1 MEFLLVPL
9 IFGTAFVLLSIGKII
24 TGKQISGSCSA
35 GASLKEH
42 GHEDASCGS
51 CSNEDVK
58 FYLSKDDPGFDKVAS
73 LGYPNREKR
82 FIDKLDFKP
91 DRFKG

>member
-9 IFGTAFVLLSIGKII
+9 VFGTAFVLLSIGKII
-24 TGKQISGSCSA
+24 NGKQISGSCQA
-35 GASLKEH
+35 GATLKEH
-42 GHEDASCGS
+42 GHDDASCGA
-51 CSNEDVK
+51 CDNEDVK
-58 FYLSKDDPGFDKVAS
+58 FYLDKDDPGFDKVAS

-91 DRFKG
+91 LRFK